1 MGARARWAMD
11 LGRQPDERGRRRRM
25 SPHLSAQEHHAA
37 ARRRRRR
44 RSRNSLHPQRV
55 CRRSGGTWSIFS
67 MSCAGVGPSAR
78 RVACAVKCA
87 RRMALPAK
95 RASVVLRLGLFGI
108 RGRDH
113 LTSCWYGD
121 RKGQCRIKK
130 PSMSARCR
138 TQRQDVDE
146 AARASKHQNIGLKVP
161 RSSAFCMAQRPAPP
175 CPVWATT
182 T

>member
-44 RSRNSLHPQRV
+44 MSRNALHPQRV
-55 CRRSGGTWSIFS
+55 CRRYGGTWSIFS

-95 RASVVLRLGLFGI
+95 RASVVLRLGLCGI

-138 TQRQDVDE
+138 AQRQDVDE

-161 RSSAFCMAQRPAPP
+161 RSSVFRMAQRPAPP